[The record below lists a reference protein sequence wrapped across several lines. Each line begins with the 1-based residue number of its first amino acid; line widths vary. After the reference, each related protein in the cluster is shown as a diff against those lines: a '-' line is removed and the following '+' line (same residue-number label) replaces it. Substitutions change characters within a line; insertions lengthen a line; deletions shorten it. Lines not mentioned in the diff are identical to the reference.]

1 VSATPSGTL
10 AVLGAGA
17 MAEALV
23 QGMLR
28 GGLWTPGRIR
38 AADPAAARRALF
50 TEHFGVA
57 TFDDNGEAV
66 RGASVVLLAV
76 KPQVAPAVLDE
87 LRADWTGERVLV
99 SIAAGLSTVFFERRL
114 GGEPRVVRTM
124 PNTPALVGGGVAA
137 LCGGRHAR
145 PEDLDLAEAMLGA
158 VGVVHRVEEAH
169 MDAVTAVSG
178 SGPAYVFYLAEAM
191 IEAGRVLGLS
201 AEVANG
207 LVARTIEGAG
217 RMLRETGLPPGELR
231 RRVTSPRGTTE
242 AAIACL
248 DEGGVR
254 AHAVAA
260 VRAAC
265 RRAGELARDAEAAS

>member
-1 VSATPSGTL
+1 VSAAPAGTL

-28 GGLWTPGRIR
+28 GGLWTPDRIR

-50 TEHFGVA
+50 AERFGVA
-57 TFDDNGEAV
+57 TFCENGEAV

-76 KPQVAPAVLDE
+76 KPQQASAVLDE
-87 LRADWTGERVLV
+87 LRADWTPERVLV
-99 SIAAGLSTVFFERRL
+99 SIAAGLSTGFFERRL

-137 LCGGRHAR
+137 VCGGRHAR

-158 VGVVHRVEEAH
+158 VGAVYRVEEAL

-178 SGPAYVFYLAEAM
+178 SGPAYAFYLAEAM
-191 IEAGRVLGLS
+191 HEAARALGLP
-201 AEVANG
+201 ADTAAG
-207 LVARTIEGAG
+207 LIAGTLEGAG
-217 RMLRETGLPPGELR
+217 RMLRETGRPPEELR
-231 RRVTSPRGTTE
+231 RRVTSRRGTTE

-254 AHAVAA
+254 ARAVAA
-260 VRAAC
+260 VQAAC
-265 RRAGELARDAEAAS
+265 RRAGELAREAEASS

>member
-1 VSATPSGTL
+1 MSGRGTL
-10 AVLGAGA
+10 AVFGAGA

-28 GGLWTPGRIR
+28 GGLWTPADVR
-38 AADPAAARRALF
+38 ASDPSAARRSLF
-50 TEHFGVA
+50 AERFGVA
-57 TFDDNGEAV
+57 TFSDNAGAA
-66 RGASVVLLAV
+66 RGASVALLAV
-76 KPQVAPAVLDE
+76 KPRQAPAVLDE
-87 LRADWTGERVLV
+87 LRAGWSPERVLV
-99 SIAAGLSTVFFERRL
+99 SIAAGLSTGFIERRL

-124 PNTPALVGGGVAA
+124 PNMPAMIGGGVAA

-158 VGVVHRVEEAH
+158 VGAVYRVEEAH

-191 IEAGRVLGLS
+191 IEAGRALGLS
-201 AEVANG
+201 ADVADG

-217 RMLRETGLPPGELR
+217 RMLRETGAPPEELR
-231 RRVTSPRGTTE
+231 RRVTSRRGTTE

-248 DEGGVR
+248 DEGGVC
-254 AHAVAA
+254 AHAGAA

-265 RRAGELARDAEAAS
+265 LRAGELAREAEAAS